1 MRRQELTAE
10 QYRRANRVLRFVM
23 SAIFII
29 FIVVEINAVKSAG
42 MDTARVFRIVL
53 DAIFALGV
61 NIVTMIWP
69 EKKRCM
75 VIQAVIGIV
84 LYVLLVYG
92 NGPGAMV
99 MAFPMLIGFMVYLNA
114 RVITIGT
121 VVAFLIC
128 AIRASMLK
136 SGGDIDGFNQ
146 SNMISMGILISIYG
160 SWNAINLLIKFSKE
174 DRAVIEEQVAKQ
186 QEVATKV
193 AGIVDVLEND
203 FNEVLTELNDINE
216 SMTEATTAIDNI
228 ADSSESTA
236 EAANNQADMT
246 GQIQASLE
254 STNQTAEEARS
265 TTEKLSETIEK
276 GKGFA
281 NELHK
286 QSVLVDK
293 NTNKISNTVDE
304 LVKNVEKVSNIT
316 ESIYNISSQT
326 NLLALNASIEA
337 ARAGEAGK
345 GFAVVA
351 DEIRKLAEE
360 TRISTE
366 KITEIINELT
376 QVTNETKEGIDESVE
391 SINAQRE
398 KVEQVNASFTEIGAG
413 MQELHTNVESM
424 SEEVDDVLRA
434 NTAIVESIS
443 MLSATSEEVSAG
455 AQVTKETFENI
466 SRSMDV
472 FSRTVDVTFEQLKE
486 LEKAAMG
493 E

>member
-146 SNMISMGILISIYG
+146 SYSAYRNQILYSDSGIVKFLG
-160 SWNAINLLIKFSKE
+160 NINNQPQIMFN
-174 DRAVIEEQVAKQ
+174 QFFTCFN
-186 QEVATKV
+186 VATH
-193 AGIVDVLEND
+193 IFFEQ
-203 FNEVLTELNDINE
+203 F
-216 SMTEATTAIDNI
+216 
-228 ADSSESTA
+228 
-236 EAANNQADMT
+236 
-246 GQIQASLE
+246 
-254 STNQTAEEARS
+254 
-265 TTEKLSETIEK
+265 
-276 GKGFA
+276 GF
-281 NELHK
+281 
-286 QSVLVDK
+286 
-293 NTNKISNTVDE
+293 
-304 LVKNVEKVSNIT
+304 
-316 ESIYNISSQT
+316 
-326 NLLALNASIEA
+326 
-337 ARAGEAGK
+337 
-345 GFAVVA
+345 FF
-351 DEIRKLAEE
+351 IRKILY
-360 TRISTE
+360 RSYCLGIWY
-366 KITEIINELT
+366 KR
-376 QVTNETKEGIDESVE
+376 KEFYQD
-391 SINAQRE
+391 
-398 KVEQVNASFTEIGAG
+398 
-413 MQELHTNVESM
+413 NVKCW
-424 SEEVDDVLRA
+424 
-434 NTAIVESIS
+434 
-443 MLSATSEEVSAG
+443 
-455 AQVTKETFENI
+455 KEP
-466 SRSMDV
+466 
-472 FSRTVDVTFEQLKE
+472 
-486 LEKAAMG
+486 
-493 E
+493 